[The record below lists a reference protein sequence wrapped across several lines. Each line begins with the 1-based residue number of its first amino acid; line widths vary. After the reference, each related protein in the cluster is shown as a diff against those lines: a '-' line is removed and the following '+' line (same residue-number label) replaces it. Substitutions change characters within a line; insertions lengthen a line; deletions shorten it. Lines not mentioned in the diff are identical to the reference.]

1 MSTEAIPASPAP
13 LSADEAE
20 AMLQRRL
27 KKHDVAIVLL
37 HWFNA
42 ASWVLLVATGAALV
56 VSPYFRI
63 APEWYTTLFERIF
76 GGRASLLTFHI
87 ALGLTWIGAFLV
99 YGIFGFRSY
108 LHHEVLR
115 KEIALDRDD
124 VRWLI
129 VRTLGILGRSKEALP
144 PQGSYNAGQKLF
156 GLAVYS
162 MVPVIMLTGLVMT
175 FGWPSPAAVAWAVV
189 LHFTAV
195 GLVVSGLMIHVYM
208 AAVFPEEKPAFFS
221 MIVGSVHELYAY
233 SHHFK
238 WWREEKAKQLALRR
252 RRDAAFA
259 AAASAA
265 APEAKGPEKA
275 PSPGPG
281 DA

>member
-42 ASWVLLVATGAALV
+42 ATWVLLVATGAALV

-63 APEWYTTLFERIF
+63 APEWYTTLVESIF

-87 ALGLTWIGAFLV
+87 ALGLTWIGVFLV

-124 VRWLI
+124 WRWLL
-129 VRTLGILGRSKEALP
+129 VRTLGILGRSA
-144 PQGSYNAGQKLF
+144 
-156 GLAVYS
+156 
-162 MVPVIMLTGLVMT
+162 
-175 FGWPSPAAVAWAVV
+175 
-189 LHFTAV
+189 
-195 GLVVSGLMIHVYM
+195 GLMIHVYM

-221 MIVGSVHELYAY
+221 MITGSVHELYAY
-233 SHHFK
+233 SHHFE
-238 WWREEKAKQLALRR
+238 WWREEKEKQVARR
-252 RRDAAFA
+252 AGSGSRG
-259 AAASAA
+259 
-265 APEAKGPEKA
+265 E
-275 PSPGPG
+275 GPG
-281 DA
+281 ESAVAGGREGLRTD

>member
-42 ASWVLLVATGAALV
+42 ATWVLLVATGAALV

-63 APEWYTTLFERIF
+63 APEWYTTLVESIF

-87 ALGLTWIGAFLV
+87 ALGLTWIGVFLV

-124 VRWLI
+124 WRWLL
-129 VRTLGILGRSKEALP
+129 VRTLGILGRSTEELP

-175 FGWPSPAAVAWAVV
+175 FGWPSPAAVGWAVV

-221 MIVGSVHELYAY
+221 MITGSVHELYAY

-238 WWREEKAKQLALRR
+238 WWREEKAKQLARR
-252 RRDAAFA
+252 AHRDAALA
-259 AAASAA
+259 AAASAP
-265 APEAKGPEKA
+265 APDATGPKEAPPPA
-275 PSPGPG
+275 TPT
-281 DA
+281 A